1 MEERLSILEEEK
13 FVECRFCDHLVSSE
27 NPICKHCGLEMSS
40 EGIIELAEIEE
51 NESKDFDK
59 IYRLTYLAVFNFTS
73 VFVGIVYIFLGV
85 QTFFKFFF
93 WLSLFLYVAGY
104 FLWKKKTS
112 EKKFSEK
119 EKQVVNEQL
128 ELFFG
133 SFIITTIA
141 GILVYIFLL
150 K

>member
-1 MEERLSILEEEK
+1 MNEKISIIEQERFI
-13 FVECRFCDHLVSSE
+13 ECRYCDHLVSSD
-27 NPICKHCGLEMSS
+27 NPICGNCGLEMSS
-40 EGIIELAEIEE
+40 QGIIELAELED

-59 IYRLTYLAVFNFTS
+59 IYRLTYLAVFNFTM
-73 VFVGIVYIFLGV
+73 VFLGIVYIFLGT

-93 WLSLFLYVAGY
+93 WLDIVLYVIGY
-104 FLWKKKTS
+104 FLWKKTTS
-112 EKKFSEK
+112 EKNFSEK

-128 ELFFG
+128 RMFFG
-133 SFIITTIA
+133 TFIITTIA